1 MRVHLVGIKP
11 SRGSQSLFL
20 LQEADSTCELDE
32 TNLAPFLTLKQAVE
46 AEAPTEEEKD
56 SAPEKGADPEASDM
70 DVLAGIAL
78 DVAGKVP
85 TGDLEA
91 LIESIEKSGRTPSEF
106 DSQLLG
112 KSKTKLGALLDSK
125 QKAEIRRQ
133 FLNACKA
140 RVS

>member
-1 MRVHLVGIKP
+1 MFPFFVSIRPHSTSLLP
-11 SRGSQSLFL
+11 TSQGS
-20 LQEADSTCELDE
+20 
-32 TNLAPFLTLKQAVE
+32 K
-46 AEAPTEEEKD
+46 
-56 SAPEKGADPEASDM
+56 
-70 DVLAGIAL
+70 LAGIAL

-112 KSKTKLGALLDSK
+112 KSKTRLDALLDSK